1 MMPGGAPSALPQ
13 PPAQRTADASGWTIG
28 GLPRALGRVIDV
40 RHHAH
45 VVSTIGLLTAALVLI
60 LAPLAVLYLP
70 IWASL
75 AAVGTV
81 LLMLM
86 LGGEALLL
94 KALVLGGLLAG
105 GGVYWRRRR
114 ERRAA

>member
-1 MMPGGAPSALPQ
+1 
-13 PPAQRTADASGWTIG
+13 
-28 GLPRALGRVIDV
+28 
-40 RHHAH
+40 

-81 LLMLM
+81 VLTLM

-94 KALVLGGLLAG
+94 KALVLGALLAG
-105 GGVYWRRRR
+105 AGVYWRRRR
-114 ERRAA
+114 ERRAAAGFDQVIPAPSSKAQSKPPHPANRRAA